1 MKGTNCPLD
10 RFFKGQFQLQCGIG
24 AMARPGS
31 NPGFSIKVTIN
42 LPSAWFIFLLS
53 LVENEVTRAKGS
65 SNLLTLDNTDKYIC
79 LLGGIV
85 WDCEEPIKRG
95 VLEGNGFSRY
105 KSDASAFQY
114 SKQILNISVSSTSEM
129 RTR

>member
-1 MKGTNCPLD
+1 MTSPNKSTLVDSSVVLNITC
-10 RFFKGQFQLQCGIG
+10 KNKTFQCSKFRKVICAQ
-24 AMARPGS
+24 PHS
-31 NPGFSIKVTIN
+31 SFSIKVTIN

-85 WDCEEPIKRG
+85 
-95 VLEGNGFSRY
+95 
-105 KSDASAFQY
+105 
-114 SKQILNISVSSTSEM
+114 
-129 RTR
+129 

>member
-1 MKGTNCPLD
+1 M
-10 RFFKGQFQLQCGIG
+10 QCGIG
-24 AMARPGS
+24 AMVRPGS

-85 WDCEEPIKRG
+85 
-95 VLEGNGFSRY
+95 
-105 KSDASAFQY
+105 
-114 SKQILNISVSSTSEM
+114 
-129 RTR
+129 